1 MENQRKVNF
10 LIVILVLGMHAV
22 LFGAIAFHAQQIEI
36 DNNIQSLNFVDLGIS
51 TDQVRPVADNAPQQP
66 ESQQRV
72 VHKQTVKPPVKKVQP
87 EKIQIK
93 PVATSKVQNE
103 FKVAPP
109 KEDEP
114 KLIPAVVKSSSIV
127 PAPSNNVPDT
137 TSANANGKSDSKS
150 ANGKN
155 SSDQSGGSLVVPKEY
170 QGGYLAA
177 LRPTYPPDSLN
188 NGEEGVVGVSVS
200 VAADGKPLD
209 VTISKS
215 SGHSRLDRAA
225 KQAILRYRFKPAT
238 RGGIPIPYKYHFNI
252 NFKLP
257 N

>member
-10 LIVILVLGMHAV
+10 LIVILVLGVHAI
-22 LFGAIAFHAQQIEI
+22 LFWTIAFNEQQIKV
-36 DNNIQSLNFVDLGIS
+36 DNNIQALNFVDLGIS
-51 TDQVRPVADNAPQQP
+51 SDMAGKIADDVPQQP
-66 ESQQRV
+66 ESQQHV
-72 VHKQTVKPPVKKVQP
+72 VHKQTVKTPPRKVLP
-87 EKIQIK
+87 EKTLIK
-93 PVATSKVQNE
+93 PVATSKVQSQ
-103 FKVAPP
+103 FKVTPP

-114 KLIPAVVKSSSIV
+114 KLIPAVAKSSPIV
-127 PAPSNNVPDT
+127 PTSTNNVSEA
-137 TSANANGKSDSKS
+137 TSANNSGKSDSKS
-150 ANGKN
+150 ANSKN
-155 SSDQSGGSLVVPKEY
+155 SSDQNSSNLVVPKEY

-209 VTISKS
+209 VIISKS
-215 SGHSRLDRAA
+215 SGYSRLDRAA

-238 RGGIPIPYKYHFNI
+238 RGGIPIPYKYHFNV

>member
-10 LIVILVLGMHAV
+10 FIVILVLGMHAA
-22 LFGAIAFHAQQIEI
+22 LFGAIALHAQQVEI
-36 DNNIQSLNFVDLGIS
+36 DNNIQSLKFVDLGIS
-51 TDQVRPVADNAPQQP
+51 SDQAGPVADNASQQP
-66 ESQQRV
+66 ESQQPV
-72 VHKQTVKPPVKKVQP
+72 VHKQTVKAPVKKVQP
-87 EKIQIK
+87 EKVQIK
-93 PVATSKVQNE
+93 PVATNKVQSK
-103 FKVAPP
+103 FKVASP

-114 KLIPAVVKSSSIV
+114 KLIPAVAKSSPIA
-127 PAPSNNVPDT
+127 PAPSNNVPDAI
-137 TSANANGKSDSKS
+137 SANTGGKSDSKS

-155 SSDQSGGSLVVPKEY
+155 NSDQSGGSLVVPKEY

>member
-10 LIVILVLGMHAV
+10 FIVILVLGMHAA
-22 LFGAIAFHAQQIEI
+22 LFGAIALHAQQVEI
-36 DNNIQSLNFVDLGIS
+36 DNNIQSLKFVDLGMS
-51 TDQVRPVADNAPQQP
+51 SDQAGPIADNASQQP
-66 ESQQRV
+66 V
-72 VHKQTVKPPVKKVQP
+72 VHKQTVKAPVKKVQP
-87 EKIQIK
+87 EKVQIK
-93 PVATSKVQNE
+93 PVATNKVQSK

-114 KLIPAVVKSSSIV
+114 KLIPAVAKSSPIA
-127 PAPSNNVPDT
+127 PAPSNNVADT
-137 TSANANGKSDSKS
+137 ISANTGGKSDSKS

-155 SSDQSGGSLVVPKEY
+155 NSDQSGGSLVVPKEY